1 MMYASKLQG
10 QKAYAQINISSE
22 VEHATPHRLISMLFE
37 GALKQLAIAKGALSR
52 KDVPGKGLAIGK
64 AIAIVG
70 ELQNSL
76 ADTDTNEVSQNLMN
90 LYDYVLRELL
100 AANIQSSEEKLNEV
114 ALILGEIKQGWD
126 AIPEDKR
133 TAIKTGS

>member
-1 MMYASKLQG
+1 MYASKFQG

-37 GALKQLAIAKGALSR
+37 GVLKQLAIAKGAISR
-52 KDVPGKGLAIGK
+52 EDIPGKCVAIGK

-76 ADTDTNEVSQNLMN
+76 ADTDTNEVSKNLMN
-90 LYDYVLRELL
+90 LYDYVLREMLT
-100 AANIQSSEEKLNEV
+100 ANLQSSSDKLNEV

-126 AIPEDKR
+126 TIPEEQR
-133 TAIKTGS
+133 NAMKTGR